1 MRLVQSMKRDWMLV
15 GRRPSG
21 ICGAALYLAAHIH
34 GVEKT
39 KKVCSFASQTTPALW
54 QQLKGWGM
62 VHTDTQPGTCV
73 FA

>member
-39 KKVCSFASQTTPALW
+39 KKVWSFASQAALTW
-54 QQLKGWGM
+54 R
-62 VHTDTQPGTCV
+62 VSHTDTQPRPCV
-73 FA
+73 PT